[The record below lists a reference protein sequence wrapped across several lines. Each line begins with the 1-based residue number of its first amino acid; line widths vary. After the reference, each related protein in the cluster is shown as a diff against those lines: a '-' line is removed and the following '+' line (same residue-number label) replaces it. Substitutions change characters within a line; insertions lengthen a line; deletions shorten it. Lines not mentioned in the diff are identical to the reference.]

1 MTELSQI
8 IVQGAYRRRLLLS
21 VVLMAIIAVLFWTS
35 SRYPALDEKAMMS
48 GAIQLEDPLSF
59 EAALPIVAQDPVLK
73 RIVFSTLN
81 WFETNRI
88 GMTFGVLFGA
98 AFLTLLGYLQRRS
111 FKGAFSNAILGMAVG
126 APLGVCVNCAAPIA
140 KGLYDGGA
148 RIETTLTAM
157 IASPTLNVVVLTM
170 TFSLLPFYLALAKLA
185 LSVTLMLLVVPFVCR
200 FLSKHQLQRAQ
211 PIAPACELRG
221 APPAEGTENAL
232 SSIVEFGKDFARN
245 LWFIVRKTIPL
256 MLLAGFLGAA
266 LATALPPEL
275 LARQPFSLVTL
286 IFVAIAGTVAPVP
299 IGFDVVLS
307 AALLNGGVPVGYV
320 MTLLFT
326 LGVFSIYSFF
336 IVSSTISLR
345 PATVLSVVIIAFGI
359 LAGMGAQTYHRWQIQ
374 QALELLSGPPPVAES
389 TPAVESPQLAS
400 PAAAMQSKTTID
412 TAEQVTIA
420 RTDFRPRS
428 SADGPAFTQ
437 MEAWHIGID
446 KPLEFSFADMWPPF
460 WEGRSISSGD
470 FDNDGDVDVVLA
482 STERGLYFY
491 ANDGRGKFVAREFE
505 LGGLRDIPIFNA
517 ALVDID
523 NDGWL
528 DIFFTTYQQGNY
540 WLPNRS
546 GTFDARDQI
555 SVRNRSDAIL
565 TMALSFADIEGDG
578 DLDVALGN
586 WAAGWYR
593 RVPGEESRNRIVFN
607 NDGVLDGEDYADLPG
622 LPGETLTILFS
633 DINSDS
639 FVDLLVGNDF
649 EQPDVFYLGGDGRS
663 FVPIR
668 RQDGIIPLTTTTTM
682 SLKTADLS
690 NDGKVALYAAQ
701 IAGRSSGI
709 SERLKMRPIDLYCSE
724 LERPTDIEICQRNI
738 DIKRWYRSGHS
749 FDPAYAH
756 RCQQLEGRY
765 RRECRGMLVKD
776 LAIQK
781 DDAAVCALIP
791 ADQTRARQYCEIHFR
806 EIRTPS
812 DRELAE
818 SIVQILARNVL
829 LVPDANGIYAERAVE
844 MGLEVGGWSWDVK
857 IGDFD
862 NDEWQDI
869 YIVNGTWVPNEVSPS
884 NLFFHSQNGAAFV
897 EASGRFG
904 LEDYLMTAAATQF
917 DMDGDGDLDVISV
930 PVNGPVKAFVNN
942 GVTGNAIQFRLRDAI
957 GNRFGIGAIVEIYY
971 GDQSRRQQSRELQV
985 GGGFMSFD
993 APLVHFG
1000 LGDYQRVDQV
1010 VVRWADGGVSRLDE
1024 GLDAGAL
1031 YQIERNRAPASA
1043 TLERPSSRRENVD

>member
-1 MTELSQI
+1 MTELNQSV
-8 IVQGAYRRRLLLS
+8 VQGPYRVRLLLS
-21 VVLMAIIAVLFWTS
+21 VMLMAIIAVLFWTS

-59 EAALPIVAQDPVLK
+59 EAALPIAAQDPVLK
-73 RIVFSTLN
+73 RIVYSTIN
-81 WFETNRI
+81 WLETNRI
-88 GMTFGVLFGA
+88 GMTFGVFFAA
-98 AFLTLLGYLQRRS
+98 AFLTVLGYLRRRS
-111 FKGAFSNAILGMAVG
+111 FKGAFANALLGLTVG

-148 RIETTLTAM
+148 RIETSLAAM

-170 TFSLLPFYLALAKLA
+170 TFSLLPLYLALAKLV
-185 LSVTLMLLVVPFVCR
+185 LSVSLMLLVVPLISR
-200 FLSKHQLQRAQ
+200 FLPKHELQRAQ
-211 PIAPACELRG
+211 PIAPVCEFGG
-221 APPAEGTENAL
+221 APLTAGSDNVL
-232 SSIVEFGKDFARN
+232 SSMVEFGRDFVRN
-245 LWFIVRKTIPL
+245 LWFIVRKTVPL
-256 MLLAGFLGAA
+256 MLLAGFLGAV

-275 LARQPFSLVTL
+275 LARQPFSFVTL
-286 IFVAIAGTVAPVP
+286 ILVAIAGSIAPVP
-299 IGFDVVLS
+299 IGFDVVVS

-320 MTLLFT
+320 MALLFT

-336 IVSSTISLR
+336 IVSSTVSLR
-345 PATVLSVVIIAFGI
+345 PATMLSVVIIAFGI
-359 LAGMGAQTYHRWQIQ
+359 LAGLGAQSYHGWQMQ
-374 QALELLSGPPPVAES
+374 QALELLGGPQALPES
-389 TPAVESPQLAS
+389 APAVGSQELAS
-400 PAAAMQSKTTID
+400 RAAVTQSKKAVD
-412 TAEQVTIA
+412 TGEEVTIA

-428 SADGPAFTQ
+428 SAGGPPFTQ

-470 FDNDGDVDVVLA
+470 FDNDGDIDVVLA

-491 ANDGRGKFVAREFE
+491 ANDGRGKFVTREFE
-505 LGGLRDIPIFNA
+505 LGRLRDIPIFNA

-528 DIFFTTYQQGNY
+528 DVFITTYQQGNY
-540 WLPNRS
+540 WLANRS
-546 GTFDARDQI
+546 GTFDARDLTA
-555 SVRNRSDAIL
+555 VRNREDAIL
-565 TMALSFADIEGDG
+565 TMALSFADVEGDG

-593 RVPGEESRNRIVFN
+593 RIPGEESRNRIVFN
-607 NDGVLDGEDYADLPG
+607 DDGILNGEVYTDLPG

-633 DINSDS
+633 DINADS
-639 FVDLLVGNDF
+639 NVDLLVGNDF
-649 EQPDVFYLGGDGRS
+649 EQPDVFYLGQDDGK

-701 IAGRSSGI
+701 IAGRSSGV
-709 SERLKMRPIDLYCSE
+709 SERLKMRPIDLYCSG
-724 LERPTDIEICQRNI
+724 LERPADIEICQRNI
-738 DIKRWYRSGHS
+738 DIKDWYRSGHS

-765 RRECRGMLVKD
+765 QRECRGMLVKD

-781 DDAAVCALIP
+781 DDASVCALIP

-829 LVPDANGIYAERAVE
+829 LVPDANGVYAERAVD

-862 NDEWQDI
+862 NDEWQDV

-884 NLFFHSQNGAAFV
+884 NLFFHSQDGTAFV
-897 EASGRFG
+897 EASGPFG

-917 DMDGDGDLDVISV
+917 DMDGDGDLDIISV
-930 PVNGPVKAFVNN
+930 PVNGPAKAFVNN
-942 GVTGNAIQFRLRDAI
+942 GATGNAIAFRLRDAI

-971 GDQSRRQQSRELQV
+971 GDQSLRRQSRELQA

-1000 LGDYQRVDQV
+1000 LGDYQRVDRV
-1010 VVRWADGGVSRLDE
+1010 VIRWADGGVSRLDD
-1024 GLDAGAL
+1024 GLDGGAL

-1043 TLERPSSRRENVD
+1043 TLERPNSRREDVD